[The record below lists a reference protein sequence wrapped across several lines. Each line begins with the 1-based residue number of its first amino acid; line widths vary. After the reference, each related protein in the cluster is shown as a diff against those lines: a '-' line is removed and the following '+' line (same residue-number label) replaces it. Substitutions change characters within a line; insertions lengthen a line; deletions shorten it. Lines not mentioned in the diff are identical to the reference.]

1 MNNKIVLIDDDKDIL
16 DVVQFI
22 LTEEGYN
29 VVSYDHLI
37 QLEAIVAQQPSVIL
51 LDNRLGSGYGN
62 TLCLAVKSN
71 DSTKDIPVILV
82 SASEGLELIA
92 KQCRADAWLS
102 KPFDLAAFVKLVK
115 QYWESYNASH

>member
-1 MNNKIVLIDDDKDIL
+1 MNDKIVLIDDDKDIL

-22 LTEEGYN
+22 LAEEGYT
-29 VVSYDHLI
+29 VVLYDHLV
-37 QLEAIVAQQPSVIL
+37 QLEVIVTQQPSLIL

-62 TLCLAVKSN
+62 TLCLALKSN
-71 DSTKDIPVILV
+71 DKTKDIPVILV

-92 KQCRADAWLS
+92 EQCNADACLS

-115 QYWESYNASH
+115 HHWERYNASR